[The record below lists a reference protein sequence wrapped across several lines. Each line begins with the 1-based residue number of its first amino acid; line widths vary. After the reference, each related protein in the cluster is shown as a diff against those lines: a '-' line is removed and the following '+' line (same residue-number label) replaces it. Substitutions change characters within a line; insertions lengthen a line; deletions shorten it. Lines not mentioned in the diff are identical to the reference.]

1 MAGNMNS
8 IIEKTILTGA
18 FIACPLATSAKK
30 ACLNEKVRNMCS
42 IAFLETMAQKSAVLL
57 K

>member
-1 MAGNMNS
+1 MNS

-42 IAFLETMAQKSAVLL
+42 IVFLETMAQKSAVLL